1 MSFYLFSFNNDFWT
15 DLSIALD
22 NIADSPEHVLTA
34 IDSDL
39 KEVKEKLNALKLNMS
54 EELEQKLFDE
64 RIDAAKETLQSTMVN
79 AQQSQDV
86 QELSRQ
92 LTMLNS
98 KENEELRR

>member
-1 MSFYLFSFNNDFWT
+1 M
-15 DLSIALD
+15 
-22 NIADSPEHVLTA
+22 TA

>member
-1 MSFYLFSFNNDFWT
+1 
-15 DLSIALD
+15 
-22 NIADSPEHVLTA
+22 LTA

-64 RIDAAKETLQSTMVN
+64 RIDAAKETLQSTMVD

>member
-1 MSFYLFSFNNDFWT
+1 
-15 DLSIALD
+15 
-22 NIADSPEHVLTA
+22 LTA

>member
-1 MSFYLFSFNNDFWT
+1 M
-15 DLSIALD
+15 
-22 NIADSPEHVLTA
+22 TA

-64 RIDAAKETLQSTMVN
+64 RIDAAKETLQSTMVD